1 MANLR
6 TDYEDGE
13 LFLAEYINETNR
25 AVNEGIS
32 TASQAAEDASGYLA
46 DLHEAIADLPD
57 GQAVSAQVAVN
68 QTDITGLKSK
78 TVNCED
84 NLEDIMGDSY
94 EEIVIQAVYSLN
106 LEQGSIST
114 SGNDDVTN
122 YNKRVRCTGYIK
134 VGKPVTIKVTS
145 DTIQNPVI
153 SGYYLYS
160 EIGGS
165 TSFISAGTQTAT
177 IANSSNKAY
186 LRIVLKDGGNAN
198 VAPSDFKVISSDC
211 SGVNWDDTFA
221 TLLEPA
227 KTEKRYTGMPL
238 SEMEDEI
245 GKIGDLEDEIANI
258 SEFHELTN
266 GTTANGKINP
276 STGAVVASGSF
287 GYYQISFDIGR
298 FKKLRA
304 KMIQF
309 DATAGYAFY
318 DDSGIYISG
327 AQPTVENGQWQT
339 IDVPATA
346 KYFKNT
352 YPVTSYQSATVY
364 ELEGYTLSSKGEIL
378 IQLDELDVRVD
389 ALEENVEELQ
399 GMSADVEEMQNS
411 IGTVTMV
418 IPTAYLESGSINGI
432 SGETFDQNSRVRT
445 TGYLKVTKANFK
457 LVASSTLTGGALA
470 QIVFYTSGKVC
481 NGYTTSVSGLTYNGS
496 KTVGSFLKVC
506 FKDSAHPNS
515 AISPTA
521 FGIDLS
527 KCDGLELDEGAGET
541 HTETVIRPVGEE
553 LDELEGIKISDTTI
567 FPKNVYLVCNDCTN
581 SAYNRNHSVAIYL
594 DHCFRNLLSEQ
605 DIKFQEGKPYT
616 YISSPISTG
625 STWDA
630 VLNGG
635 NNINVETLTIPV
647 TGKNINQQSFN
658 VKAISTKATPS
669 KNITP
674 RLLVIGSSTA
684 WGEGAT
690 YHSKGT
696 VMRKP
701 YAAVCKEFFMKD
713 AADQNG
719 GNECILLGTIYGDT
733 LYKYGNDTSTYKFN
747 VEAYRGYTAN
757 QIMSGVFAD
766 DNGNFSFV
774 NGWLKHYRTMDDSG
788 NKLPWSAAGAQV
800 TGLDGQ
806 TYTIGTLVDTE
817 AKLNAYNVC
826 APTHVCIQIGSNGI
840 TSQQLATMISQ
851 VQTDFPDAY
860 ICLAMNDSMGTIFPS
875 AYNDAD
881 ASKCRWNLESGNNRH
896 QNQFDIEQMF
906 ETYDSDTYKA
916 QEIYVLPFFYISN
929 PICFSTR
936 ASNLPEFEVDNSEA
950 FSHETTY
957 GWLPATHA
965 DVRVHYAYG
974 YQLYAWIKYTLTK
987 DLQ

>member
-1 MANLR
+1 MAKLKLPF
-6 TDYEDGE
+6 E
-13 LFLAEYINETNR
+13 LEKPSSNEYVTQ
-25 AVNEGIS
+25 
-32 TASQAAEDASGYLA
+32 ASEIGHNGNPLSEVLTK
-46 DLHEAIADLPD
+46 H
-57 GQAVSAQVAVN
+57 
-68 QTDITGLKSK
+68 
-78 TVNCED
+78 ED

-94 EEIVIQAVYSLN
+94 EEIVTPAVYSLN
-106 LEQGSIST
+106 LEQGSISQ

-134 VGKPVTIKVTS
+134 IGKPVTIKVTS
-145 DTIQNPVI
+145 DTLEQPVI
-153 SGYYLYS
+153 SGYYLYN

-165 TSFISAGTQTAT
+165 TSFISAGTQTIT
-177 IANSSNKAY
+177 IANSSSKAY

-221 TLLEPA
+221 TVISPSETA
-227 KTEKRYTGMPL
+227 KKYTGKPL
-238 SEMEDEI
+238 SDIEDELDTDQDRI
-245 GKIGDLEDEIANI
+245 EALESEIANI
-258 SEFHELTN
+258 SEYHELVN
-266 GTTANGKINP
+266 GTINNGKINP
-276 STGAVVASGSF
+276 STGGVVASGSF
-287 GYYQISFDIGR
+287 AHYQISFDVGR

-318 DDSGIYISG
+318 DNSGNYISG

-339 IDVPATA
+339 VDIPATA

-352 YPVTSYQSATVY
+352 YPVSSYLSVTVY
-364 ELEGYTLSSKGEIL
+364 ELEGYTLSSKGDMPT
-378 IQLDELDVRVD
+378 QLDELEERVD
-389 ALEENVEELQ
+389 ELEEEVENIPDVSDDIRELQ
-399 GMSADVEEMQNS
+399 EC
-411 IGTVTMV
+411 IGTITKT
-418 IPTAYLESGSINGI
+418 IYTAYLENGSINGN
-432 SGETFDQNSRVRT
+432 SGEPLASTSRVRT
-445 TGYLKVTKANFK
+445 VGYLKVTKANFK
-457 LVASSTLTGGALA
+457 LVASSTLAGGALA

-481 NGYTTSVSGLTYNGS
+481 NGYTMSVSGLTYNGS

-506 FKDSAHPNS
+506 FKDANNPNS

-527 KCDGLELDEGAGET
+527 KCDGLELDEGAGES

-594 DHCFRNLLSEQ
+594 DHCFRNLLSEM
-605 DIKFQEGKPYT
+605 DIKFEEGKPYT

-625 STWDA
+625 SAWDA
-630 VLNGG
+630 VLNEG
-635 NNINVETLTIPV
+635 NNINIETLTIPV
-647 TGKNINQQSFN
+647 KGKNINQQSFN

-774 NGWLKHYRTMDDSG
+774 NGWLKHYRTMDDEG
-788 NKLPWSAAGAQV
+788 NRLPWSAAGAQV

-851 VQTDFPDAY
+851 VQTDFPNAY

-875 AYNDAD
+875 AYKDAD

-896 QNQFDIEQMF
+896 TNQFDIEQMF

-950 FSHETTY
+950 FSHEATY